1 LAFDLIS
8 KTIRRTNLFTWTD
21 LRYFNG
27 RFLLQE
33 CIGMNFSLGKLLV
46 VSTILITLSACQIT
60 SKNADS
66 AKSIA
71 NEQFD
76 DAVKQ
81 LLDHRSGKGFYQE
94 DDAGKVE
101 TYWPDLSP
109 QALEKKYQER
119 VAIAAMFE
127 TINQDSLSNDNKIN
141 YSIIKA
147 QLDNNIAHYHFKS
160 HYMPFKSESGFH
172 SNLNFVIS
180 NTKLRKEKDIEIY
193 LNKLSALPSYFDQ
206 NIYWMRQGLTSG
218 ITQPQAVLIGY
229 EQSILAFIPEHIN
242 DSEFLK
248 PFTTASNLIDAKV
261 LADKKQQLITI
272 LETQVIPAYQSYY
285 QFFTQEYFPKARK
298 TIGVSETPNGNEFYN
313 NRVKHYTTTDMTPD
327 EIHTL
332 GLSEVKRIR
341 KEMAE
346 IIVKTGFNGTFSEFT
361 HFLRN
366 DPQFY
371 AKTPLELIKEA
382 SYIAKQM
389 DAKLPSLFKHLPRSP
404 YGVAPVPDSIAP
416 KYTTGR
422 YIGAK
427 NDSQPG
433 YYWVNTYALDKR
445 PLYVL
450 PALTLH
456 EGVPGH
462 HLQISL
468 NSELDNLP
476 SYRQNAYISAFGE
489 GWGLYSEWLGIEA
502 GIYKD
507 HYSNFGRLTYEMWRA
522 ARLVV
527 DTGMHVKGWSRERAI
542 NFMTDNTALSTHNV
556 KTEIDRYI
564 SWAGQALSYKIGEI
578 TIKKLRKKTE
588 NTLGQNFDVRE
599 FHHQILKNGSVPLQV
614 LEDQI
619 NAYIETTL
627 LNIAEEDRKD
637 KASK

>member
-1 LAFDLIS
+1 M
-8 KTIRRTNLFTWTD
+8 
-21 LRYFNG
+21 
-27 RFLLQE
+27 QE
-33 CIGMNFSLGKLLV
+33 CIGMNLFLGKLLV
-46 VSTILITLSACQIT
+46 ASTIIITLNACQIT
-60 SKNADS
+60 GNNPS
-66 AKSIA
+66 AKNNLV

-81 LLDHRSGKGFYQE
+81 LLDHRSGKGVYKLDNAE
-94 DDAGKVE
+94 KE
-101 TYWPDLSP
+101 KKYWPDLSP
-109 QALEKKYQER
+109 QALEKKHQER
-119 VAIAAMFE
+119 LVISAIFNA
-127 TINQDSLSNDNKIN
+127 INQRLLSAENKIN
-141 YSIIKA
+141 YAIIKA

-172 SNLNFVIS
+172 SNLNFVIN
-180 NTKLRKEKDIEIY
+180 NTQFRKEKDIESY
-193 LNKLSALPSYFDQ
+193 LNKLSALPTYFDQ
-206 NIYWMRQGLTSG
+206 NIHWMRQGLATG

-229 EQSILAFIPEHIN
+229 EQSILAFIPEHVKN
-242 DSEFLK
+242 SEFLK
-248 PFTTASNLIDAKV
+248 PFTTASKLIDAKV
-261 LADKKQQLITI
+261 LADKKQQLIEI
-272 LETQVIPAYQSYY
+272 LKTKVIPAYQSYH
-285 QFFTQEYFPKARK
+285 QFFTQEYFPNARK
-298 TIGVSETPNGNEFYN
+298 TIGVSETPNGNAFYN
-313 NRVKHYTTTDMTPD
+313 NRVKHYTTTDMTAE

-341 KEMAE
+341 KEMTE
-346 IIVKTGFNGTFSEFT
+346 IIVKTGFKGSFTEFT
-361 HFLRN
+361 HFLRT

-371 AKTPLELIKEA
+371 AKTPLDLIKEA

-422 YIGAK
+422 YIGAQ
-427 NDSQPG
+427 NDSQAG

-468 NSELDNLP
+468 NGELDNLP
-476 SYRQNAYISAFGE
+476 KYRRHAYISAFGE

-502 GIYKD
+502 GIYQD

-527 DTGMHVKGWSRERAI
+527 DTGMHVKGWSRERAM
-542 NFMTDNTALSTHNV
+542 NFMTDNTALSLHNV

-578 TIKKLRKKTE
+578 TIRNLRKKAETE
-588 NTLGQNFDVRE
+588 LGQNFDVRE
-599 FHHQILKNGSVPLQV
+599 FHHQILKNGSVPLNI

-619 NAYIETTL
+619 NAYIETALIT
-627 LNIAEEDRKD
+627 ITEEEK
-637 KASK
+637 KASE

>member
-1 LAFDLIS
+1 
-8 KTIRRTNLFTWTD
+8 
-21 LRYFNG
+21 
-27 RFLLQE
+27 
-33 CIGMNFSLGKLLV
+33 MNFSFGKLLV
-46 VSTILITLSACQIT
+46 VPAILLALSACQIT
-60 SKNADS
+60 SSNTS
-66 AKSIA
+66 ASENIA
-71 NEQFD
+71 TKKFD

-81 LLDHRSGKGFYQE
+81 LLDHRSNKGLYLQNE
-94 DDAGKVE
+94 SNTEE

-109 QALEKKYQER
+109 EALEKKYQER
-119 VAIAAMFE
+119 ITIATIFE
-127 TINQDSLSNDNKIN
+127 DINQDFLSEDNKIN

-180 NTKLRKEKDIEIY
+180 NTKFNKEKDIEVY
-193 LNKLSALPSYFDQ
+193 LSKLSALPAYFDQ
-206 NIYWMRQGLTSG
+206 NIYWMQQGLATG
-218 ITQPQAVLIGY
+218 ITQPQAVLVGY
-229 EQSILAFIPEHIN
+229 EQSILAFIPEQIEN
-242 DSEFLK
+242 SEFLK
-248 PFTTASNLIDAKV
+248 PFTTASNLIDTKV
-261 LADKKQQLITI
+261 LADTKQQLIKI
-272 LETQVIPAYQSYY
+272 LKAKVIPAYQSYY

-298 TIGVSETPNGNEFYN
+298 TIGVSETPNGNEFYS

-327 EIHTL
+327 KIHTL

-346 IIVKTGFNGTFSEFT
+346 IIIKTGFKGSFSEFI
-361 HFLRN
+361 HFLRT

-371 AKTPLELIKEA
+371 AKTPLALIKEA

-389 DAKLPSLFKHLPRSP
+389 DAKLPSLFKHLPRTP
-404 YGVAPVPDSIAP
+404 YGVAAVPDSIAP

-427 NDSQPG
+427 NDTQPG

-502 GIYKD
+502 GIYPD

-527 DTGMHVKGWSRERAI
+527 DTGMHVKGWSRKRAI

-578 TIKKLRKKTE
+578 TIRKLRKKTE
-588 NTLGQNFDVRE
+588 AKLGKKFDVRE

-619 NAYIETTL
+619 NTYIETTL
-627 LNIAEEDRKD
+627 VTIAEEKKKKRKVI
-637 KASK
+637 K

>member
-1 LAFDLIS
+1 
-8 KTIRRTNLFTWTD
+8 
-21 LRYFNG
+21 
-27 RFLLQE
+27 
-33 CIGMNFSLGKLLV
+33 MNFSLGQLLV
-46 VSTILITLSACQIT
+46 VPAIIITLSACQIT
-60 SKNADS
+60 SNNAAS
-66 AKSIA
+66 THNTA

-76 DAVKQ
+76 TAVQQ
-81 LLDHRSGKGFYQE
+81 LLNHRSSKGLYKQ
-94 DDAGKVE
+94 DNVE
-101 TYWPDLSP
+101 NEAEKKENLWPDLSP

-119 VAIAAMFE
+119 LAIASVFE
-127 TINQDSLSNDNKIN
+127 AINQDALSDDNQIN

-147 QLDNNIAHYHFKS
+147 QLDNNIANYHFKS

-172 SNLNFVIS
+172 SNLNFVIN
-180 NTKLRKEKDIEIY
+180 NTKFRKEKDIELY
-193 LNKLSALPSYFDQ
+193 LNKLSALPEYFDQ
-206 NIYWMRQGLTSG
+206 NIYWMQQGLATG
-218 ITQPQAVLIGY
+218 ITQPQAVLVGY
-229 EQSILAFIPEHIN
+229 EQSILAFIPEHIK

-248 PFTTASNLIDAKV
+248 PFTTASNLINAKV
-261 LADKKQQLITI
+261 LDDKKQQLITI
-272 LETQVIPAYQSYY
+272 LEAQVIPAYQGYY
-285 QFFTQEYFPKARK
+285 EFFTQEYFPKARK
-298 TIGVSETPNGNEFYN
+298 SIGVSETPNGNEFYS
-313 NRVKHYTTTDMTPD
+313 NRVKHYTTTDMTP
-327 EIHTL
+327 EQIHVL

-341 KEMAE
+341 QEMAE
-346 IIVKTGFNGTFSEFT
+346 IIAKTGFEGSFTEFT
-361 HFLRN
+361 HFLRT

-371 AKTPLELIKEA
+371 AKTPLALIKEA

-389 DAKLPSLFKHLPRSP
+389 DAKLPTLFKHLPRSP
-404 YGVAPVPDSIAP
+404 YGVAPVPESIAP

-422 YIGAK
+422 YIRAQ

-489 GWGLYSEWLGIEA
+489 GWGLYAEWLGIEA

-578 TIKKLRKKTE
+578 TIRNLRKKTE
-588 NTLGQNFDVRE
+588 TKLGQNFDVRE

-619 NAYIETTL
+619 NAYIKATL
-627 LNIAEEDRKD
+627 VMFAEK
-637 KASK
+637 